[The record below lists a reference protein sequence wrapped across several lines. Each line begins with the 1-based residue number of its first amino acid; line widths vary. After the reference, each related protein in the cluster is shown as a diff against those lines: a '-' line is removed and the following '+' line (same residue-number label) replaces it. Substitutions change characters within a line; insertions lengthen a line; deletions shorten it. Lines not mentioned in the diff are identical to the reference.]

1 MKTITITFHHTTN
14 YGATF
19 QTYAL
24 HSYIRGLG
32 HENKV
37 IETSTLNHYYNT
49 MEAHGLRPLLICA
62 YVNFFKFLRR
72 REGKKLIADFKR
84 FKESHIEFTKCYNS
98 YEELKK
104 DNIEADCLITGS
116 DQVWNIH
123 TTPEYVK
130 ARFLDFGKK
139 NAIRFSYAASIR
151 VMDYTD
157 EQKEYIESQ
166 LNTYKGISV
175 REESANTYLRSFI
188 NRDIDTVVDPVFLK
202 SRKEWIEVSKSARL
216 KNVDYIL
223 CYQVVSNDRM
233 QRVVDELKLKTGF
246 KVVSICCDSI
256 KWIKSDY
263 TFYDVSPEEML
274 GFFNDAKMVVTTS
287 FHGTAFSIIFNKPV
301 FSLVKSYSA
310 NRITDLMGVCGLDD
324 FVIDEKKALPEFSSV
339 NWNDVNS
346 RLNKEISKSK
356 QFLNKMLNEE

>member
-157 EQKEYIESQ
+157 KQKEYIESQ